1 MGAAHTEDYRDSMPV
16 KTKPA
21 SFGAWALCGIWALI
35 LTFTF
40 PANAQDFRP
49 ELPASALPDTRL
61 KQLPDVTEPK
71 PPPEIAVPEAAPS
84 RAPAG
89 AEKIQFVLTGLDI
102 EGATVYSQADLE
114 QLYSEFLGK
123 EVTLAQ
129 VYDIA
134 AEIQRMYRRDG
145 YFLTRVIL
153 PPQTASEGKLRV
165 VVIEGYIN
173 DFKIQGDIGPV
184 EEKVSLYLAHVL
196 DERPLK
202 LQTLERF
209 LLLVRDIPGV
219 NVDGILKPA
228 PDTPGAAHL
237 VATVD
242 RKRFDGFGLVDNIGT
257 TFTGNWEIAAG
268 AMSNSFTRLGE
279 QASITGLL
287 SDPHKGTGSNEK
299 NQWVGQLSFSLRP
312 GSHGQYVEFLG
323 SYGDSNPGDII
334 SQFDF
339 ESKELLLSATG
350 GYPIIRSRQLNL
362 STELGF
368 DYIDSDTDIFNNVK
382 FSRDRLRVLHLS
394 GTTDVRDRWRGA
406 NVASLGIRQG
416 LPILDASD
424 SNDDFLSRPN
434 GSGTFTSLQAS
445 ASRLQAITGPYTA
458 FLSVAGQYAFS
469 DLLSDEEFGVGGVR
483 FGRGYDA
490 KELSNDDGVGLTGE
504 LQFTRPSK
512 LWPLESY
519 QLFAFYDFG
528 AVWDHSSRQS
538 DSLSSGGGGVR
549 VWAAHDTSVA
559 LQLAKPLTRDSQ
571 RADGDRDVQL
581 LFRALTRF

>member
-1 MGAAHTEDYRDSMPV
+1 
-16 KTKPA
+16 
-21 SFGAWALCGIWALI
+21 
-35 LTFTF
+35 
-40 PANAQDFRP
+40 
-49 ELPASALPDTRL
+49 LPDTCLKRL
-61 KQLPDVTEPK
+61 PVAPRPK
-71 PPPEIAVPEAAPS
+71 PPPEVAVPEAAPS

-114 QLYSEFLGK
+114 QLYAEFLGK

-134 AEIQRMYRRDG
+134 AEIQRRYRRDG

-153 PPQTASEGKLRV
+153 PPQTAREGRLRV

-173 DFKIQGDIGPV
+173 DVQIQGDIGPV
-184 EEKVSLYLAHVL
+184 EEKANLYLAHVL
-196 DERPLK
+196 GERPLK
-202 LQTLERF
+202 LKTLERF

-219 NVDGILKPA
+219 TVDGILKPA
-228 PDTPGAAHL
+228 PDTPGAAQL
-237 VATVD
+237 VASVE

-279 QASITGLL
+279 QISITGLL
-287 SDPHKGTGSNEK
+287 SDPHKGTGSDED
-299 NQWVGQLSFSLRP
+299 NQWVGQLSVSLRP
-312 GSHGQYVEFLG
+312 GSQGQYVEFLG

-339 ESKELLLSATG
+339 DSKELLLSATG
-350 GYPIIRSRQLNL
+350 GYPIIRSRQVNL
-362 STELGF
+362 SAELGF
-368 DYIDSDTDIFNNVK
+368 DYINSDTDIFNSVK

-394 GTTDVRDRWRGA
+394 ATGDVRDKWRGA

-416 LPILDASD
+416 ISVLDASN
-424 SNDDFLSRPN
+424 SNDDTSRPN
-434 GSGTFTSLQAS
+434 SNASGTFTSLQAS
-445 ASRLQAITGPYTA
+445 ASRLQAITGPYAA
-458 FLSVAGQYAFS
+458 FLSIGGQYSFS

-581 LFRALTRF
+581 LFRAFTRF